1 METTENNTLL
11 VLILIFSGFLVFLSG
26 AFYLL
31 YRAFKKR
38 LEREQESL
46 RTAEINFERQINEA
60 TVQAEQKERA
70 QIAMDLH
77 DEIGALVTVLKI
89 NIYNAKNRI
98 DQPERLF
105 GILNETSE
113 FIEKTADTIRRIS
126 SRISPPTLVK
136 MGLDTTLVE
145 LMKTIQSTG
154 KMTIDYQSNLKGFRY
169 PVESEF
175 NMYRIILETVN
186 NILKHSHT
194 EQLQLSVMRSD
205 DSLKIAFNYIGK
217 GLNNEQVQLLLR
229 QEKGSGLKS
238 IQSRINN
245 FRGNISYG
253 MDEKGKAE
261 ILIKIPTD
269 EIRN

>member
-1 METTENNTLL
+1 
-11 VLILIFSGFLVFLSG
+11 
-26 AFYLL
+26 
-31 YRAFKKR
+31 
-38 LEREQESL
+38 
-46 RTAEINFERQINEA
+46 
-60 TVQAEQKERA
+60 
-70 QIAMDLH
+70 
-77 DEIGALVTVLKI
+77 
-89 NIYNAKNRI
+89 
-98 DQPERLF
+98 
-105 GILNETSE
+105 
-113 FIEKTADTIRRIS
+113 
-126 SRISPPTLVK
+126 